1 MMRKFLFLY
10 MACLCCLVANAQAD
24 RQLIRSGNRSYRHQN
39 FAKAEAEY
47 RKALDAKSDNTQAL
61 YNLGCALMMQQKD
74 SMAVDL
80 FEKAGRLE
88 KSKMRKAMV
97 YHNIGV
103 ICQNRKLFG
112 EADKAYAES
121 LRNNP
126 NDNETRY
133 NYVLCKRLLKNQK
146 KNSGGQNKPNQ
157 DKDDNG
163 KNKQNQKDQKKKQ
176 QQQQQKEQMSQSNAE
191 QLLNAV
197 MQEEKNTQQ
206 RLKKQSQQNQSRRLQ
221 KNW

>member
-1 MMRKFLFLY
+1 M
-10 MACLCCLVANAQAD
+10 
-24 RQLIRSGNRSYRHQN
+24 
-39 FAKAEAEY
+39 
-47 RKALDAKSDNTQAL
+47 
-61 YNLGCALMMQQKD
+61 
-74 SMAVDL
+74 
-80 FEKAGRLE
+80 
-88 KSKMRKAMV
+88 
-97 YHNIGV
+97 

-112 EADKAYAES
+112 EAVKAYAES

-146 KNSGGQNKPNQ
+146 KNNGGQNKPNQ

-176 QQQQQKEQMSQSNAE
+176 QQQ
-191 QLLNAV
+191 
-197 MQEEKNTQQ
+197 

>member
-1 MMRKFLFLY
+1 MRRLLFLY

-47 RKALDAKSDNTQAL
+47 RKALDVKSDNTQAL

-112 EADKAYAES
+112 EAVKAYAES

>member
-1 MMRKFLFLY
+1 MRRLLFLY

-24 RQLIRSGNRSYRHQN
+24 RQLIRSGNRSYRHQI

-88 KSKMRKAMV
+88 NSKMRKAMV

-112 EADKAYAES
+112 EAVKAYAES

-176 QQQQQKEQMSQSNAE
+176 QQQC
-191 QLLNAV
+191 
-197 MQEEKNTQQ
+197 
-206 RLKKQSQQNQSRRLQ
+206 
-221 KNW
+221 